1 MTCSGSIVFVFM
13 ANKGHIS
20 GLYWKYRPPELSEQF
35 NQTAKQQTQP
45 TNRYT
50 FMYDCGYVSKWVFIE
65 DTNTILCGEWLVSR
79 IIQLSFC
86 YVEHWQTF
94 RVLMLKRA
102 KPFYRSMNMVD
113 YLYLY
118 CIFFLYF
125 IYDFDCVIGNL
136 GKSSKTVFILC
147 LVLYHTVS
155 NHWTLFS
162 NSLYLQYSL
171 RGHVN

>member
-1 MTCSGSIVFVFM
+1 MTSIGSIVFVFM
-13 ANKGHIS
+13 TNKGHIS
-20 GLYWKYRPPELSEQF
+20 GLSWKYRPPELSEQF

-118 CIFFLYF
+118 CIFFSILYT
-125 IYDFDCVIGNL
+125 ILIVLLVIWVKVAKRFL
-136 GKSSKTVFILC
+136 FS
-147 LVLYHTVS
+147 VS
-155 NHWTLFS
+155 NHWILFS

-171 RGHVN
+171 QGHVN